1 MMNTRKLIQSKKFN
15 HKAFCIL
22 YSIFFGIAWFILKHG
37 VEYTGKE
44 VMIHNLV
51 FMTLFT
57 IIIIVILTLMF
68 TELDIKNCEIS
79 TRL

>member
-1 MMNTRKLIQSKKFN
+1 MMNTGELIQSKKFN
-15 HKAFCIL
+15 HKAFCIV
-22 YSIFFGIAWFILKHG
+22 YSIFFGISWFILKYG

-57 IIIIVILTLMF
+57 IIILVILTLMY
-68 TELDIKNCEIS
+68 TELDI
-79 TRL
+79 

>member
-1 MMNTRKLIQSKKFN
+1 MNTGELIQSKKFN

-22 YSIFFGIAWFILKHG
+22 YSIFFGIAWFILKYG

-57 IIIIVILTLMF
+57 IIIIIILTFMF
-68 TELDIKNCEIS
+68 TELDI
-79 TRL
+79 

>member
-1 MMNTRKLIQSKKFN
+1 M
-15 HKAFCIL
+15 
-22 YSIFFGIAWFILKHG
+22 KHG

-57 IIIIVILTLMF
+57 IIIIIILTFMF
-68 TELDIKNCEIS
+68 TELDETWC
-79 TRL
+79 

>member
-1 MMNTRKLIQSKKFN
+1 MNTGELIQNKKFN
-15 HKAFCIL
+15 HKAFCIV
-22 YSIFFGIAWFILKHG
+22 YSILFGIAWFILKYG

-57 IIIIVILTLMF
+57 IIIIIILTFMF
-68 TELDIKNCEIS
+68 TESDDMFSI
-79 TRL
+79 

>member
-1 MMNTRKLIQSKKFN
+1 MMNTGELIQSKKFT
-15 HKAFCIL
+15 HKAFCIV
-22 YSIFFGIAWFILKHG
+22 YSIFFGIAWFILKYG

-57 IIIIVILTLMF
+57 IIIIITLTFMF
-68 TELDIKNCEIS
+68 TELDI
-79 TRL
+79 

>member
-15 HKAFCIL
+15 YKAFCIV
-22 YSIFFGIAWFILKHG
+22 YSIFFGIAWFILKYG
-37 VEYTGKE
+37 AEYTGKE

-57 IIIIVILTLMF
+57 IIIIVMLTLMF
-68 TELDIKNCEIS
+68 TELDI
-79 TRL
+79 

>member
-1 MMNTRKLIQSKKFN
+1 MNTGELIQSKKFN

-22 YSIFFGIAWFILKHG
+22 YSIFFGIAWFILKYG

-57 IIIIVILTLMF
+57 IIIIIILTFMF
-68 TELDIKNCEIS
+68 TELDETWC
-79 TRL
+79 

>member
-1 MMNTRKLIQSKKFN
+1 MMNTGELIQSKKFN
-15 HKAFCIL
+15 HKAFCIV
-22 YSIFFGIAWFILKHG
+22 YSILFGIVWFILKYG

-57 IIIIVILTLMF
+57 IIIIIILTFMF
-68 TELDIKNCEIS
+68 TELDGEDWIHV
-79 TRL
+79 

>member
-1 MMNTRKLIQSKKFN
+1 MNTGKLIQNKKFN
-15 HKAFCIL
+15 HKAFCIV
-22 YSIFFGIAWFILKHG
+22 YSIFFGIAWFILKYG

-44 VMIHNLV
+44 VMIHNLI

-68 TELDIKNCEIS
+68 TELNI
-79 TRL
+79 

>member
-1 MMNTRKLIQSKKFN
+1 MNTGELIQNKKFN

-22 YSIFFGIAWFILKHG
+22 YSIFFGIAWFILKYS
-37 VEYTGKE
+37 VEYTSKE

-57 IIIIVILTLMF
+57 IIIIIILTFMF
-68 TELDIKNCEIS
+68 TESDDMFSI
-79 TRL
+79 

>member
-1 MMNTRKLIQSKKFN
+1 MGIVVKNKKFN

-22 YSIFFGIAWFILKHG
+22 YSIFFGLAWFILKYG

-57 IIIIVILTLMF
+57 IIIIIILTFMF
-68 TELDIKNCEIS
+68 TELDI
-79 TRL
+79 

>member
-1 MMNTRKLIQSKKFN
+1 MNTGELIQNKKFN

-22 YSIFFGIAWFILKHG
+22 YSIFFGIAWFILKYG

-57 IIIIVILTLMF
+57 IIIIIILTFMF
-68 TELDIKNCEIS
+68 TELDI
-79 TRL
+79 

>member
-1 MMNTRKLIQSKKFN
+1 MNTGELIQSNKLN

-22 YSIFFGIAWFILKHG
+22 YLIFFWIAWFILKYG

-57 IIIIVILTLMF
+57 IIIIVILTFMF
-68 TELDIKNCEIS
+68 TESDDMFSI
-79 TRL
+79 

>member
-1 MMNTRKLIQSKKFN
+1 MMNTGELIQNKKFN
-15 HKAFCIL
+15 HKVFCIL
-22 YSIFFGIAWFILKHG
+22 YSIFFGISWFILKYG

-57 IIIIVILTLMF
+57 IIILVILTLML
-68 TELDIKNCEIS
+68 TELDI
-79 TRL
+79 

>member
-1 MMNTRKLIQSKKFN
+1 MMNGEELIQSKKFN
-15 HKAFCIL
+15 HKAFCIV
-22 YSIFFGIAWFILKHG
+22 YSIFFGIVWFILKYG

-57 IIIIVILTLMF
+57 IIIIIILTFMF
-68 TELDIKNCEIS
+68 TESDDMFSI
-79 TRL
+79 

>member
-1 MMNTRKLIQSKKFN
+1 MNTGELIQNKKFN
-15 HKAFCIL
+15 HKAFCIV
-22 YSIFFGIAWFILKHG
+22 YSILFGIAWFILKYG

-57 IIIIVILTLMF
+57 IIIIIILTFMF
-68 TELDIKNCEIS
+68 TELDGEDWIHV
-79 TRL
+79 